1 MGSIFPIE
9 VVSGLASENKVEI
22 LLFRKTARIYQEMS
36 QDWKIFAQGITA
48 SIRTQNGQNLG
59 GWLQLTGSKRR
70 SQLAQLGG
78 QLRGVDADQLVR
90 SQPQLNDAVFG
101 PVIAGMVAASI
112 AISNGDFEAGMN
124 LLLFLPLI
132 LIANLYLCAV

>member
-1 MGSIFPIE
+1 MKIAEIF
-9 VVSGLASENKVEI
+9 
-22 LLFRKTARIYQEMS
+22 QEMS

-48 SIRTQNGQNLG
+48 SLRTQNGQNLG

-90 SQPQLNDAVFG
+90 SQPMLNDAVFG
-101 PVIAGMVAASI
+101 PVIVGMVAASI
-112 AISNGDFEAGMN
+112 AVSNGDFEAGKNIFLFPLLGLITN
-124 LLLFLPLI
+124 LRS
-132 LIANLYLCAV
+132 CAV